1 MTLLSMSKQNAYI
14 IRSEFDN
21 TSLTPEGLEKLAL
34 LAAERVFLVLRDQ
47 EFKNAGFDGQKNIA
61 S

>member
-1 MTLLSMSKQNAYI
+1 MSKQNVCI

-34 LAAERVFLVLRDQ
+34 LTAERVFLVLRDQ